1 MLTLN
6 KPPNPAS
13 LYGDTTISVEK
24 LHKFCSDTDANFSA
38 VQMEIYRLDQELL
51 EAKIQNKQM
60 AQLLNWIAVTNPQ
73 VLDEF
78 QTTASA
84 FEKLVPRN
92 NAGQD
97 ESSRTPSD
105 V

>member
-1 MLTLN
+1 MLTIQRTS
-6 KPPNPAS
+6 NPVE
-13 LYGDTTISVEK
+13 LYGDKTLSLDK
-24 LHKFCSDTDANFSA
+24 LSTFFLAAEGNFNSI
-38 VQMEIYRLDQELL
+38 QMEIYSLEQELL

-84 FEKLVPRN
+84 FEKLIPRN
-92 NAGQD
+92 GTGSD

>member
-1 MLTLN
+1 MLNIQRTS
-6 KPPNPAS
+6 NPVE
-13 LYGDTTISVEK
+13 LYGDKTLSLEK
-24 LHKFCSDTDANFSA
+24 LSMFFTIADGNFNA
-38 VQMEIYRLDQELL
+38 IQMELHRLEMELL
-51 EAKIQNKQM
+51 ETKIQNKQM

-78 QTTASA
+78 QTTAAA

-92 NAGQD
+92 KAGQD
-97 ESSRTPSD
+97 EPSRAPSD

>member
-1 MLTLN
+1 M
-6 KPPNPAS
+6 
-13 LYGDTTISVEK
+13 E
-24 LHKFCSDTDANFSA
+24 LHRLELEL
-38 VQMEIYRLDQELL
+38 MET
-51 EAKIQNKQM
+51 KIQNKQM

-92 NAGQD
+92 GAGQD
-97 ESSRTPSD
+97 ESSRAPSD